1 MLVYFLIAI
10 SIVNTVST
18 AASVNTENNLLQSIL
33 VNPENKNEKSSDQ
46 NSKCNPDVP
55 KPVSANQLSAN
66 VVEITFD
73 IPVEKE
79 QATKASNYW
88 VRSTQEE
95 KPTGIATVGKNEKL
109 SASNSLKDD
118 MVKVETSDESG
129 KVYKM
134 TFKNNIKP
142 GAEYKIYIYF
152 IAPKGVNIYKGENGA
167 IIFKAK

>member
-1 MLVYFLIAI
+1 M
-10 SIVNTVST
+10 VNTVS
-18 AASVNTENNLLQSIL
+18 AAAAVCTGNNLLQSMM
-33 VNPENKNEKSSDQ
+33 VDPESSNEKSSDK
-46 NSKCNPDVP
+46 NSEENPDVA
-55 KPVSANQLSAN
+55 KPISANQISAN

-79 QATKASNYW
+79 HAIKVGNYW

-109 SASNSLKDD
+109 SASNSLKDN
-118 MVKVETSDESG
+118 MVKIEPSDESE

-142 GAEYKIYIYF
+142 GAEYKIHIYF
-152 IAPKGVNIYKGENGA
+152 IAPKGVDVYKGENGA